1 MLVVFVRAAFAFALV
16 ANAAIS
22 LSIRSSLSF
31 PFSVKQQPVSGTTS
45 RIFGAPFAVFGLTL
59 SCRQSSF
66 LLFAV
71 PNFQSLVTPL
81 VIFWRLFCSSC
92 AIPLRNIAI
101 FALPGSPGQLFFGV
115 VSFWLCAPPPFNWCA
130 HVNAS
135 FLAKTYDPAA
145 NICVFHFVGSR
156 LASIFV
162 TRFWWH
168 ACHYLIWERSNFESR
183 KFRLRSF

>member
-1 MLVVFVRAAFAFALV
+1 MDFGVSVNWDFAV
-16 ANAAIS
+16 S
-22 LSIRSSLSF
+22 WVSPPF
-31 PFSVKQQPVSGTTS
+31 PVLGPPFFGT
-45 RIFGAPFAVFGLTL
+45 PFPVFGLTL
-59 SCRQSSF
+59 SCRQSSSF

-81 VIFWRLFCSSC
+81 VIFWRLFCSGC

-130 HVNAS
+130 NVNAS
-135 FLAKTYDPAA
+135 FLAKMYDSTAYM
-145 NICVFHFVGSR
+145 HFSLWWSH

-168 ACHYLIWERSNFESR
+168 TCHYLIWKRSNVESR

>member
-1 MLVVFVRAAFAFALV
+1 MDLG
-16 ANAAIS
+16 
-22 LSIRSSLSF
+22 F
-31 PFSVKQQPVSGTTS
+31 PLTGILPCPGRPPPFPVLGPPFFGT
-45 RIFGAPFAVFGLTL
+45 PFAVFGSTL
-59 SCRQSSF
+59 SCRQSSSF
-66 LLFAV
+66 LLFAA

-81 VIFWRLFCSSC
+81 VIFWSIC
-92 AIPLRNIAI
+92 AIPLRNIAL

-130 HVNAS
+130 NVNAS
-135 FLAKTYDPAA
+135 FLAKMYDSTAYM
-145 NICVFHFVGSR
+145 HFSLWWSH

-168 ACHYLIWERSNFESR
+168 TCHYLIWKRSNVESR

>member
-1 MLVVFVRAAFAFALV
+1 MDFGVSVYWDFAV
-16 ANAAIS
+16 S
-22 LSIRSSLSF
+22 WVSPPF
-31 PFSVKQQPVSGTTS
+31 PVLGPPFFGT
-45 RIFGAPFAVFGLTL
+45 PFAVFGLTL
-59 SCRQSSF
+59 SCRQSSSF

-81 VIFWRLFCSSC
+81 VIFWRLFCSNC

-115 VSFWLCAPPPFNWCA
+115 VSFWLCAPPLFNWCA

-135 FLAKTYDPAA
+135 FLAKTYDPTA

-156 LASIFV
+156 LA
-162 TRFWWH
+162 RF
-168 ACHYLIWERSNFESR
+168 L
-183 KFRLRSF
+183 